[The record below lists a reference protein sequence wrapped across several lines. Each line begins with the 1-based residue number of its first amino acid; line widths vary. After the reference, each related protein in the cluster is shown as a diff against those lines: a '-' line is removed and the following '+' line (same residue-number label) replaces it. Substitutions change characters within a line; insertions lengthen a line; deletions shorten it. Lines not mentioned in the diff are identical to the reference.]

1 MKTKDSTARTMR
13 LAKCNALISALFYE
27 LTSQENY
34 CFMEAYTFLG
44 QFFGLNDC
52 QIRRILRQKSKVVL
66 STANVTK
73 FAVLLSSETARLSE
87 LAQQV
92 EAACVSSSPH
102 RMHFVGVRWGPR

>member
-1 MKTKDSTARTMR
+1 MKTKDSSARMMR
-13 LAKCNALISALFYE
+13 LAQRNALITALFYE

-73 FAVLLSSETARLSE
+73 FAVLLQSLTLRLGTNYVGLTDAKNTAG
-87 LAQQV
+87 
-92 EAACVSSSPH
+92 CNP
-102 RMHFVGVRWGPR
+102 W

>member
-1 MKTKDSTARTMR
+1 MMR
-13 LAKCNALISALFYE
+13 LAQRNALITALFYE
-27 LTSQENY
+27 LTTREGES
-34 CFMEAYTFLG
+34 FMQAYVFLETI
-44 QFFGLNDC
+44 FGIDGR
-52 QIRRILRQKSKVVL
+52 QIRKILCQKSKVEL

-87 LAQQV
+87 LALQV

>member
-13 LAKCNALISALFYE
+13 LAKRNALISALFYE
-27 LTSQENY
+27 LTNHEGFS
-34 CFMEAYTFLG
+34 FMQAYMFLEG
-44 QFFGLNDC
+44 FFGIDER
-52 QIRRILRQKSKVVL
+52 QIRKILRQKSKVEL
-66 STANVTK
+66 SADNVTK